1 MWMQAGYGIA
11 IFFGALLLFAV
22 EPMAAKELLPRMGGS
37 SAVWLASLCFFQV
50 ALLVGY
56 GYAYLVTGW
65 RDTRRLALV
74 HCGLLLLALAGLLL
88 WREVTGN
95 GGATEH
101 PFVAVF
107 AALTHRVGLPFMLLA
122 ASSPLLQVLMARA
135 WGRVPWRMF
144 ALSNAGS
151 LLGLLLYPLVV
162 EPALTL
168 RAQRTLWAA
177 GFAGY
182 AVLCGWLVWGAA
194 RETQKAPPAVGPAD
208 EEAMG
213 RRRGGMCVVLGA
225 VGAMQLAAVTGH
237 LTENVAALPLLW
249 VLPLA
254 VYLLSF
260 VVAFELPGVYRRGMV
275 VRLLVVMLAS
285 LGYLLSKTDV
295 SLPIGLGIGFF
306 LLELFTACWFCN
318 AEIYALRP
326 VGARAAARFYLLLAA
341 GGALGTA
348 VVAVGFPLV
357 FRANYDLPLAFAVT
371 AAAALWVTWQEGVA
385 QRVLWAVSTA
395 GCLLLTG
402 ALVNG
407 YRKDSLV
414 LVRNFYG
421 SLRVK
426 QTLVPAVA
434 ETSRVLLHG
443 QIQHGMQWFAPEF
456 RTEPLSYYARDSGV
470 GLAVAACC
478 GAEASAGKRI
488 GVIGLGTGTMAAY
501 GRAGDEVRFYEI
513 NPVVE
518 QLARELFTYTRE
530 SRARVEV
537 VTGDARVSIEHE
549 PAAMR
554 YDVLAIDA
562 FSGDAVPVH
571 LLTREATA
579 MFRRRLRPG
588 GVMAFHVSNQYLDLA
603 PVVGAVARAEGLEAR
618 VVESPKVEERG
629 EFRATWVLV
638 AEPGGALAEGGVLRE
653 RSEAVPARAG
663 VRAWT
668 DDFSSLL
675 PVVRWTGR

>member
-1 MWMQAGYGIA
+1 MRVRAGYGIA
-11 IFFGALLLFAV
+11 IFLGALLLFAV
-22 EPMAAKELLPRMGGS
+22 EPMAAKELLPAMGGS

-56 GYAYLVTGW
+56 GYAYLITGW
-65 RDTRRLALV
+65 RDRRRLALV
-74 HCGLLLLALAGLLL
+74 HCGLLLLALAGLLP
-88 WREVTGN
+88 GH
-95 GGATEH
+95 GAVADGLTTDH

-107 AALTHRVGLPFMLLA
+107 ATLTHRVGLAFVLLA
-122 ASSPLLQVLMARA
+122 ASSPLLQVLMART

-144 ALSNAGS
+144 ALSNVGS

-168 RAQRTLWAA
+168 GAQRDWWAA

-182 AVLCGWLVWGAA
+182 AVLCGWLVWHA
-194 RETQKAPPAVGPAD
+194 RPIDQEVAPAEARD
-208 EEAMG
+208 EGEAIG
-213 RRRGGMCVVLGA
+213 RRRGWLCVALGA
-225 VGAMQLAAVTGH
+225 VGAVQLAAVTGH

-249 VLPLA
+249 VLPLT
-254 VYLLSF
+254 VYLITF
-260 VVAFELPGVYRRGMV
+260 VVAFELPGLYRRALV

-295 SLPIGLGIGFF
+295 SLPIGIGIGFF
-306 LLELFTACWFCN
+306 LLELFSACWFCA

-326 VGARAAARFYLLLAA
+326 TGARAAARFYLLLAA
-341 GGALGTA
+341 GGAGGTA
-348 VVAVGFPLV
+348 LVTLMFPLI
-357 FRANYDLPLAFAVT
+357 FRANYDLPLAFAAT
-371 AAAALWVTWQEGVA
+371 AAIALWVTWRDGVA
-385 QRVLWAVSTA
+385 QRVLWGVSTA

-407 YRKDSLV
+407 YGKDSRV

-434 ETSRVLLHG
+434 GTSRVLLHG

-478 GAEASAGKRI
+478 GAEASADKRI
-488 GVIGLGTGTMAAY
+488 GVIGLGAGTMAAY
-501 GRAGDEVRFYEI
+501 GRAGDVIRFYEI
-513 NPVVE
+513 NPAVE
-518 QLARELFTYTRE
+518 QLAGALFTYTRE

-537 VTGDARVSIEHE
+537 VTGDARRSLEQE
-549 PAAMR
+549 PAGVR
-554 YDVLAIDA
+554 FDLLAVDA

-571 LLTREATA
+571 LLTREAMA

-588 GVMAFHVSNQYLDLA
+588 GVIAFHVSNQYLDLA

-618 VVESPKVEERG
+618 LVESPKVEARG
-629 EFRATWVLV
+629 EFAATWVLV
-638 AEPGGALAEGGVLRE
+638 AEPGGALAGGVLRE
-653 RSEAVPARAG
+653 RSDAVPMRAG

-668 DDFSSLL
+668 DGYSSLL